1 MSMGTIAKDETDVAL
16 YSVNWAPRLA
26 DGETIS
32 ASSWTIGAGLT
43 YLADSIAASLVKTTV
58 KLSGG
63 TQGQTYACINTV
75 ETSTGQTL
83 SRTGYVAVR
92 AL

>member
-1 MSMGTIAKDETDVAL
+1 MSMGTIAKDESDIGI

-26 DGETIS
+26 DGETL
-32 ASSWTIGAGLT
+32 ATSSWSIGAGLT
-43 YLADSIAASLVKTTV
+43 YLADAIAASLVKTTV

-75 ETSTGQTL
+75 TTSTGQTL
-83 SRTGYVAVR
+83 SRTGYLAVR